1 MPRSTLN
8 PTDCA
13 ARTRAAV
20 FHLARRLRASLQGE
34 DGSVAKLSVLGHLHR
49 SGPLSP
55 TELAAREGVRL
66 QSLTRLLAELGA
78 EGWVERRAS
87 ETDRR
92 QSVLSLTRAGAQQL
106 QAGVRAGEAPLA
118 QAIEACLD
126 AREREV
132 LMEAC
137 ELMSRLAQAMG
148 EGQHE

>member
-55 TELAAREGVRL
+55 PARAAR
-66 QSLTRLLAELGA
+66 
-78 EGWVERRAS
+78 
-87 ETDRR
+87 
-92 QSVLSLTRAGAQQL
+92 
-106 QAGVRAGEAPLA
+106 
-118 QAIEACLD
+118 
-126 AREREV
+126 
-132 LMEAC
+132 
-137 ELMSRLAQAMG
+137 
-148 EGQHE
+148 